1 MGVEGSRKALDPV
14 VEISVQ
20 MDAFRRFARRD
31 FLRAE
36 LFEWRVPLR
45 TAWSKD
51 DSALRTASK
60 ASSGEPESSAPRAAL
75 TRVFTSLRVGCL
87 RVYLRTLRRADRSL
101 GIL

>member
-1 MGVEGSRKALDPV
+1 MVGSRKVFEPV
-14 VEISVQ
+14 VQISIQV
-20 MDAFRRFARRD
+20 DALRRFARRD

-45 TAWSKD
+45 TAWSRD
-51 DSALRTASK
+51 DSALRTAFR
-60 ASSGEPESSAPRAAL
+60 ASSGEPESNACRAAL
-75 TRVFTSLRVGCL
+75 TRVFTPLRVGCL

>member
-1 MGVEGSRKALDPV
+1 MYLEDSRKTLDPA

-20 MDAFRRFARRD
+20 VDAFRRFARRD

-36 LFEWRVPLR
+36 LFEWRLPLR

-51 DSALRTASK
+51 DSALRTAAN
-60 ASSGEPESSAPRAAL
+60 ASSGEPESSACRAAL
-75 TRVFTSLRVGCL
+75 TRVFTPLRVGCL